1 LGYYLKI
8 FKMKNWI
15 LIGLAGLTGW
25 YLLGKSQLA
34 NRTKLIFKRLGFAN
48 KKFQLTFGV
57 QNPTGQT
64 AKVSAITGEVYLG
77 DKLIADFSSFGEQK
91 IAARSESELKIQ
103 ASPTIGI
110 LQLITSK
117 NWLKKG
123 LSYTIKG
130 TGNFDGILVPFDYK
144 ASLI

>member
-1 LGYYLKI
+1 
-8 FKMKNWI
+8 MRNWI
-15 LIGLAGLTGW
+15 LIGLASLTGW

-34 NRTKLIFKRLGFAN
+34 NRTKLIFKKLGFAN
-48 KKFQLTFGV
+48 KKFQLVFGV

-117 NWLKKG
+117 GWLKKG
-123 LSYTIKG
+123 LQYTIKG
-130 TGNFDGILVPFDYK
+130 TGNFDGIVVPFDYK

>member
-1 LGYYLKI
+1 
-8 FKMKNWI
+8 MKNWI
-15 LIGLAGLTGW
+15 LISLAAVTGW

-34 NRTKLIFKRLGFAN
+34 AKTKLIFKKLRFAN
-48 KKFQLTFGV
+48 KKFELIFGV

-64 AKVSAITGEVYLG
+64 ANVSAITGEVYLG

-103 ASPTIGI
+103 ASLTIGI
-110 LQLITSK
+110 LQLITTK
-117 NWLKKG
+117 GWLKKG
-123 LSYTIKG
+123 LQYTIKG
-130 TGNFDGILVPFDYK
+130 TGNFDGIVVPFDYK

>member
-1 LGYYLKI
+1 
-8 FKMKNWI
+8 MKNWL
-15 LIGLAGLTGW
+15 LIGLAGIAGW
-25 YLLGKSQLA
+25 YFLGKTQLA
-34 NRTKLIFKRLGFAN
+34 NRTKLIFKKLAFAN
-48 KKFQLTFGV
+48 KKFQLVFGV

-64 AKVSAITGEVYLG
+64 ARISAITGEVYLG

-91 IAARSESELKIQ
+91 IAAKSESELKIQ

-123 LSYTIKG
+123 LAYTIKG
-130 TGNFDGILVPFDYK
+130 TGNFDGIVVPFDYK
-144 ASLI
+144 ANLI

>member
-1 LGYYLKI
+1 
-8 FKMKNWI
+8 MRNWI

-34 NRTKLIFKRLGFAN
+34 NRTKLIFKKLGFAN

-110 LQLITSK
+110 LQLITTK
-117 NWLKKG
+117 GWLKKG
-123 LSYTIKG
+123 LQYTIKG
-130 TGNFDGILVPFDYK
+130 TGNFDGIVVPFDYK
-144 ASLI
+144 SSLI

>member
-1 LGYYLKI
+1 
-8 FKMKNWI
+8 MKNWI
-15 LIGLAGLTGW
+15 LIGLAGLTGL
-25 YLLGKSQLA
+25 YFLGRGQLA
-34 NRTKLIFKRLGFAN
+34 KRTKLIFKRLGFSN

-77 DKLIADFSSFGEQK
+77 DKLIADFSSFSEQK
-91 IAARSESELKIQ
+91 IAPRSESELKIQ

-117 NWLKKG
+117 GWLKKG
-123 LSYTIKG
+123 LNYTIKG
-130 TGNFDGILVPFDYK
+130 TGNFDGIVVPFDYK

>member
-1 LGYYLKI
+1 
-8 FKMKNWI
+8 MKNWI

-25 YLLGKSQLA
+25 YLLGKRQLA
-34 NRTKLIFKRLGFAN
+34 AKTKLIFKKLRFAN
-48 KKFQLTFGV
+48 KKFELIFGV

-77 DKLIADFSSFGEQK
+77 DKLIADFYSFGEQK

-117 NWLKKG
+117 GWLKKG
-123 LSYTIKG
+123 LNYTIKG
-130 TGNFDGILVPFDYK
+130 TGNFDGIIVPFDYK

>member
-1 LGYYLKI
+1 
-8 FKMKNWI
+8 MKN
-15 LIGLAGLTGW
+15 LLFIGLAGFAGW
-25 YLLGKSQLA
+25 YLLRKTQLA
-34 NRTKLIFKRLGFAN
+34 QKTKLVFKKLGFSN
-48 KKFQLTFGV
+48 KKFQLVFGV

-64 AKVSAITGEVYLG
+64 ANISAITGEVYLG
-77 DKLIADFSSFGEQK
+77 DKLVADFSSFGDQK

-117 NWLKKG
+117 GWLKKG
-123 LSYTIKG
+123 LQYTIKG
-130 TGNFDGILVPFDYK
+130 TGNFDGIIVPFNYK

>member
-1 LGYYLKI
+1 
-8 FKMKNWI
+8 MRNWI

-34 NRTKLIFKRLGFAN
+34 NRAKLIFKRLGFAN

-77 DKLIADFSSFGEQK
+77 DKLIADFSSFAEQN

-123 LSYTIKG
+123 LQYTIKG
-130 TGNFDGILVPFDYK
+130 TGNFDGIVVPFDYK
-144 ASLI
+144 ANLI